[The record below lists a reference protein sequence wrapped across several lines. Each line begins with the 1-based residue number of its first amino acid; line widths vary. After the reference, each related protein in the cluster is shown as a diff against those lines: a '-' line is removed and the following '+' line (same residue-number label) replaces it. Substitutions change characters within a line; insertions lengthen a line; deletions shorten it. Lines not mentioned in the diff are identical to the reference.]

1 VHYNHN
7 KIFHQPVQLGLNEEL
22 LHKLYTEEHSFKT
35 NLELDEEILSLLP
48 LPLPEEDKFYGVI
61 IQIIK

>member
-1 VHYNHN
+1 MRTHNHN

-35 NLELDEEILSLLP
+35 NLELDEEILSPPLLR
-48 LPLPEEDKFYGVI
+48 EEDKFYDVI
-61 IQIIK
+61 NG